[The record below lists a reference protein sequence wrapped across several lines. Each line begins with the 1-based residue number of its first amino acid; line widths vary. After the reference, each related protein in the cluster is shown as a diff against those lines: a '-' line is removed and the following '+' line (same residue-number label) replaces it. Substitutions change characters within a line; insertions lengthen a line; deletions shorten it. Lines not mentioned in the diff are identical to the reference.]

1 MRSRRWF
8 PLFCLLGCFSPFA
21 AFAQI
26 DPFKRELIQIGYN
39 GAFEGH
45 PPQSAYAFYYK
56 NQPAFLQTN
65 LTLRLAV
72 APTYLDSELGISH
85 ALAPHTDVGIG
96 VMGGGYADSYREID
110 QGTYEPSQSFL
121 GFGGGMSL
129 SVYHLFNPEGKIPL
143 YGIVRGIAYYSTY
156 AKDDNTASTFE
167 LPPDHTTLS
176 VRTGLRWG
184 GREPTIYPSL
194 AMELSIW
201 YQGQYRTHYGTYGF
215 DDRTL
220 ERWSH
225 TFWGEAMLA
234 YTMPELKHS
243 FYANLTTGT
252 SISADRLSC
261 YRLGALLPLVSEY
274 PLPLPGYYYQEISA
288 SGFVELSGDYMVP
301 LDKKQR
307 WNLDFTGATS
317 YVNYLNG
324 LSQPGNWNSGVGGGI
339 LYKTPSW
346 KFMVG
351 YGYGINAIR
360 NNSRGAQSIGVLMQ
374 LDWGQTKAAL
384 FNPSEPGL
392 WRGMQ
397 RVFGLFGS

>member
-1 MRSRRWF
+1 
-8 PLFCLLGCFSPFA
+8 
-21 AFAQI
+21 
-26 DPFKRELIQIGYN
+26 
-39 GAFEGH
+39 
-45 PPQSAYAFYYK
+45 
-56 NQPAFLQTN
+56 
-65 LTLRLAV
+65 
-72 APTYLDSELGISH
+72 
-85 ALAPHTDVGIG
+85 
-96 VMGGGYADSYREID
+96 MGGGYADSYREID

>member
-1 MRSRRWF
+1 
-8 PLFCLLGCFSPFA
+8 
-21 AFAQI
+21 
-26 DPFKRELIQIGYN
+26 
-39 GAFEGH
+39 
-45 PPQSAYAFYYK
+45 
-56 NQPAFLQTN
+56 
-65 LTLRLAV
+65 
-72 APTYLDSELGISH
+72 
-85 ALAPHTDVGIG
+85 
-96 VMGGGYADSYREID
+96 
-110 QGTYEPSQSFL
+110 
-121 GFGGGMSL
+121 
-129 SVYHLFNPEGKIPL
+129 
-143 YGIVRGIAYYSTY
+143 
-156 AKDDNTASTFE
+156 
-167 LPPDHTTLS
+167 
-176 VRTGLRWG
+176 
-184 GREPTIYPSL
+184 
-194 AMELSIW
+194 
-201 YQGQYRTHYGTYGF
+201 
-215 DDRTL
+215 
-220 ERWSH
+220 
-225 TFWGEAMLA
+225 
-234 YTMPELKHS
+234 
-243 FYANLTTGT
+243 
-252 SISADRLSC
+252 
-261 YRLGALLPLVSEY
+261 
-274 PLPLPGYYYQEISA
+274 LPGYYYQEISA